1 MKSGILGTYFSNV
14 PPVHLG
20 RVLETEPQFLGT
32 FLVQVLQSINKEQG
46 GPEAQAGNGFIAQ

>member
-1 MKSGILGTYFSNV
+1 MKSGILGTYFSN
-14 PPVHLG
+14 VHLG

-46 GPEAQAGNGFIAQ
+46 GPEAQAGNGFNAQ